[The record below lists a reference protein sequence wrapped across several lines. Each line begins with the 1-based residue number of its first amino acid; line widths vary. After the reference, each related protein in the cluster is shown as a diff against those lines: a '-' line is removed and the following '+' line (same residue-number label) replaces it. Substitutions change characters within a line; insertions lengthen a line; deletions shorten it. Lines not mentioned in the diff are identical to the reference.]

1 MRKTGCNGLNVP
13 IATTA
18 REAAMQATDPVP
30 AAMPP
35 VDLAAPAWERIAAM
49 TITPSKSRAAPA
61 ASRLILR
68 VDLASGAR
76 IGPGKVA
83 LLEEIARSG
92 SISAAGRA
100 LRMSYRRAWELV
112 EDLNRHL
119 GTPVVA
125 TAAGGT
131 GGGGARLTEAGTA
144 LITEYRALEAA
155 ATAGAAAHLDALGR
169 LGTPAS

>member
-1 MRKTGCNGLNVP
+1 
-13 IATTA
+13 
-18 REAAMQATDPVP
+18 
-30 AAMPP
+30 
-35 VDLAAPAWERIAAM
+35 M

-61 ASRLILR
+61 AGHRLILR

-92 SISAAGRA
+92 SISAAGRT

-119 GTPVVA
+119 GTPVVS

-131 GGGGARLTEAGTA
+131 GGGGARLTEAGQA

-155 ATAGAAAHLDALGR
+155 ALAGAATHLDVLGAIGR
-169 LGTPAS
+169 AAT

>member
-1 MRKTGCNGLNVP
+1 
-13 IATTA
+13 
-18 REAAMQATDPVP
+18 
-30 AAMPP
+30 
-35 VDLAAPAWERIAAM
+35 M

-61 ASRLILR
+61 AADRLVIR

-119 GTPVVA
+119 GTPVVS
-125 TAAGGT
+125 TAAGGS
-131 GGGGARLTEAGTA
+131 GGGGARLTEAGQT
-144 LITEYRALEAA
+144 LVSEYRTLEAA
-155 ATAGAAAHLDALGR
+155 ANAGGAAHLAALGR
-169 LGTPAS
+169 IGGGAA

>member
-1 MRKTGCNGLNVP
+1 
-13 IATTA
+13 
-18 REAAMQATDPVP
+18 
-30 AAMPP
+30 
-35 VDLAAPAWERIAAM
+35 M
-49 TITPSKSRAAPA
+49 TITPSKSRPPPEA

-92 SISAAGRA
+92 SISAAGRV

-119 GTPVVA
+119 GTPVLA
-125 TAAGGT
+125 TASGGT
-131 GGGGARLTEAGTA
+131 GGGGARLTEAGLTLVA
-144 LITEYRALEAA
+144 EYRALEAA
-155 ATAGAAAHLDALGR
+155 ANAAAAAHLDMLGR
-169 LGTPAS
+169 IGGVPDGA

>member
-1 MRKTGCNGLNVP
+1 
-13 IATTA
+13 
-18 REAAMQATDPVP
+18 
-30 AAMPP
+30 
-35 VDLAAPAWERIAAM
+35 M
-49 TITPSKSRAAPA
+49 TITPSKSRPVPA
-61 ASRLILR
+61 AGHRVILR

-83 LLEEIARSG
+83 LLEEIARAG

-119 GTPVVA
+119 GTPVVS

-131 GGGGARLTEAGTA
+131 GGGGARLTDAGQTLVSA
-144 LITEYRALEAA
+144 YRALEAA
-155 ATAGAAAHLDALGR
+155 SSAAAAPHLQALGR
-169 LGTPAS
+169 GGGEAPRPDQP